1 MARKNTCQEVVWK
14 VLVVLV
20 YNIRKM
26 KVISIVFI
34 IVILLVVIISGIFL
48 YGKEDETGEITE
60 NQPLTIA
67 KVTNIEKIGLMN
79 LYSLAFGNNGF
90 IPAKYTC
97 DGENINPP
105 LSISDVSQKARSLV
119 LIMDDPDAPSGTWV
133 HWTVWNIDPKT
144 IEIVPQNAI
153 EGTTSFGKP
162 GYGGPCPPSGTHR
175 YFFKLYALDN
185 TLQLSASSTKEDLE
199 KAMEGHIIGQTDLV
213 GLYKR

>member
-1 MARKNTCQEVVWK
+1 MSDCYFMARKNTCQEVVWK

-119 LIMDDPDAPSGTWV
+119 LIMDDPDAPMGIWD
-133 HWTVWNIDPKT
+133 HW
-144 IEIVPQNAI
+144 IVFNMPPDTKGISENSI
-153 EGTTSFGKP
+153 PNGVVGKNTR
-162 GYGGPCPPSGTHR
+162 GDNKYGPPCPPDREHR
-175 YFFKLYALDN
+175 YFFKLYALD
-185 TLQLSASSTKEDLE
+185 TILDLDSSAKKEELE
-199 KAMEGHIIGQTDLV
+199 
-213 GLYKR
+213 

>member
-1 MARKNTCQEVVWK
+1 MRQSGSA
-14 VLVVLV
+14 LLV
-20 YNIRKM
+20 YNSGVK
-26 KVISIVFI
+26 KLSVVIVLAVVAIAGS
-34 IVILLVVIISGIFL
+34 VILSGRKPGSEIKQVMKIQSSAFNNN
-48 YGKEDETGEITE
+48 ET
-60 NQPLTIA
+60 
-67 KVTNIEKIGLMN
+67 
-79 LYSLAFGNNGF
+79 
-90 IPAKYTC
+90 IPVKYTC

-105 LSISDVSQKARSLV
+105 LSFSDIPSDAKSLALV
-119 LIMDDPDAPSGTWV
+119 MDDPDAPSGTWV